1 MDMFEVVV
9 KSDVLKE
16 VVKVLNTLLN
26 EVKLLISPDS
36 IMVRAVDPSHVAMI
50 DLELAKEACDSYEAS
65 DLELAID
72 LQRFNDFLN
81 IAMHGEDIS
90 LNYDEE
96 MNVLLAT
103 IGPIKRKL
111 ALLDPTEIKL
121 QKMPQLKLES
131 FVEVGTRS
139 LKRGIRAAKEV
150 GTYLTVTLDAEN
162 ADFSS
167 KGDIDSV
174 NFLLTKDM
182 CEKLH
187 AEERVRSMF
196 SLKYFEKLVAAVPDS
211 SETITL
217 WVGNDIP
224 VKAEFKIAEGKG
236 SVTFLLAPRIMDSD

>member
-1 MDMFEVVV
+1 MFEVVV

-16 VVKVLNTLLN
+16 MVKVLNTLLN
-26 EVKLLISPDS
+26 EVKLAVSPDAVT
-36 IMVRAVDPSHVAMI
+36 VRAVDPSHVAMI
-50 DLELAKEACDSYEAS
+50 DLDLKKEAFESYEAS

-72 LQRFNDFLN
+72 LARFNDFLS
-81 IAMHGEDIS
+81 IAGHGEDIS
-90 LNYDEE
+90 LRYDEE
-96 MNVLLAT
+96 MNVLFAT
-103 IGPIKRKL
+103 IGAITRKL
-111 ALLDPTEIKL
+111 ALLDPAEIKL

-131 FVEVGTRS
+131 FVEVGVRS

-150 GTYLTVTLDAEN
+150 GTYLTITLDNEN

-174 NFLLTKDM
+174 NLALTKEM

-187 AEERVRSMF
+187 AETQTRSMF
-196 SLKYFEKLVAAVPDS
+196 SLKYFEKLVSAVPDS
-211 SETITL
+211 SETITV

-224 VKAEFKIAEGKG
+224 VKAEFKLADGNG